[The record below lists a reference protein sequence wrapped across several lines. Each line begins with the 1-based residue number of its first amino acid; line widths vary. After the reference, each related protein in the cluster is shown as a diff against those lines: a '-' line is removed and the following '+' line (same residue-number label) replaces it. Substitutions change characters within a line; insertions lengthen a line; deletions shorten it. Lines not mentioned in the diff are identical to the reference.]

1 MALNSSGPISLAGST
16 TGQSI
21 ALELGRSSTATTSL
35 GESDVRT
42 LAGVSSGA
50 IVMPT
55 NLYGKSNITL
65 AFSPNIV
72 FETRGTIEGN
82 NSDVGWYYSF
92 GYSSIGDTYVNG
104 PSVFVDS
111 FPSSWSNATSLAQ
124 ASNYEISILYSTATE
139 NGTNQ
144 PNMDNYHRL
153 SIGISPSFS
162 TVTVGNQS
170 SYFNLGSGPVIKWI
184 GTSPVQNKIYTATGT
199 IYIRHTSGSPSI
211 SKTFTM
217 EMEYFF

>member
-1 MALNSSGPISLAGST
+1 MALNSYGPISLAGST

-21 ALELGRSSTATTSL
+21 AIELGQSSSGTISL
-35 GESDVRT
+35 NDTNVRT
-42 LAGVSSGA
+42 LAGVTGSGTT

-55 NLYGKSNITL
+55 NFYGKSNITL

-72 FETRGTIEGN
+72 FETRGDTASSNFGA
-82 NSDVGWYYSF
+82 GWYYSF

-104 PSVFVDS
+104 ASVYVDS

-124 ASNYEISILYSTATE
+124 ASNYEISILYSTA
-139 NGTNQ
+139 NQ

-184 GTSPVQNKIYTATGT
+184 GTSPVPNKIYTATGT
-199 IYIRHTSGSPSI
+199 IYIRHISGSPSI

-217 EMEYFF
+217 EMEYYG